1 MENVKVGIVGYG
13 ADIPR
18 YRIKA
23 EEIAKVWGADA
34 ASYKRGLMLE
44 EKSVPSADQDTAT
57 MSVEAARRAL
67 QRAPVDPRDIGA
79 IYVGSESH
87 PYAVKPTGTILAEAL
102 GAVPHC
108 HTADLEF
115 ACKAGSEGMFI
126 ASQLVR
132 SGACRY
138 AMGVGADTSQGAPSD
153 ALEYSAAAGAAA
165 FIFGRE
171 PHDGRGD
178 SLRHGPSGTGHSRA
192 PALVAEL
199 LETHAYMTDT
209 PDFWR
214 REHMFYP
221 KHGGRFTGEEAYF
234 RHVVSCTNEIMEKA
248 GLQPKDF
255 RYVVFHQ
262 PNGKFPYR
270 AGKITGF
277 APSQIETG
285 CLVPKLG
292 NTYSG
297 ASPLGLTAVLDAAR
311 PGDLILMVSY
321 GSGAGSDGF
330 VFKATAALPQAQGKA
345 KKTWDMLLSPR
356 RKYLEYG
363 SYAKLRGK
371 IRMNEEN

>member
-1 MENVKVGIVGYG
+1 MSDTKVGIVGYG
-13 ADIPR
+13 SYIPKN
-18 YRIKA
+18 RIKV

-34 ASYKRGLMLE
+34 PSFRRGLMLQ
-44 EKSVPSADQDTAT
+44 EKSVPAWDQDTAT

-67 QRAPVDPRDIGA
+67 QRCRISVQDIGA

-87 PYAVKPTGTILAEAL
+87 PYAVKPTGTIVAEAI

-126 ASQLVR
+126 ASQQVR
-132 SGACRY
+132 AGSFPY
-138 AMGVGADTSQGAPSD
+138 AMGIGADTSQGAPGD

-165 FIFGRE
+165 FILGRE
-171 PHDGRGD
+171 NI
-178 SLRHGPSGTGHSRA
+178 L
-192 PALVAEL
+192 AEL
-199 LETHAYMTDT
+199 LETHVYMTDT

-214 REHMFYP
+214 RERMFYP

-234 RHVVSCTNEIMEKA
+234 RHLVTCARELMEKF
-248 GLQPKDF
+248 GKKPKDF
-255 RYVVFHQ
+255 AYAVFHQ

-270 AGKITGF
+270 AGEMLGF
-277 APSQIETG
+277 EKAQVDTG

-297 ASPLGLTAVLDAAR
+297 ASPLGLTAVLDEAK

-330 VFKATAALPQAQGKA
+330 IWKATDLLPKVQGLA
-345 KKTWDMLLSPR
+345 PKTWDQINKDPR
-356 RKYLEYG
+356 YLDYG
-363 SYAKLRGK
+363 TYAKQRGK
-371 IRMNEEN
+371 IRMNEGD